1 MMQCQMTLMMGGEN
15 NIDESGNANNI
26 DAVNENIM
34 QTEVKVML
42 VVIHMMMVRLK
53 KMMLP

>member
-1 MMQCQMTLMMGGEN
+1 MMQCQMTLMIGGEN

-53 KMMLP
+53 TTMLP